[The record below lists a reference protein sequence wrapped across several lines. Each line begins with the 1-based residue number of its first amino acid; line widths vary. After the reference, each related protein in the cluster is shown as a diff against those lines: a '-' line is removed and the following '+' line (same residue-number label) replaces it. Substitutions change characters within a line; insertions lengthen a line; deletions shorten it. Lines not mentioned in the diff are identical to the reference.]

1 MRGMMRRDD
10 GVVETCYP
18 IRAGVA
24 MAIGMSQ
31 LEGWWWHLKLAG
43 LFRKSLRNVARRP
56 VLRSEKGFV
65 SSGPGGKSRR
75 SARRTLARSPGD
87 AYSVRMG

>member
-24 MAIGMSQ
+24 MAMGMER
-31 LEGWWWHLKLAG
+31 LEGWWMHLKVAG
-43 LFRKSLRNVARRP
+43 LWRKSLRNQDRWP
-56 VLRSEKGFV
+56 VLRSDKGFAC
-65 SSGPGGKSRR
+65 GPGGKSRR

-87 AYSVRMG
+87 AYSGRMG